1 LGSLVPSASW
11 WFDRFEGSRRR
22 RRRRRK
28 AKINAESREVVVEKK
43 KR

>member
-22 RRRRRK
+22 RRRRK